1 MKSNKGFTLIEL
13 LVGILIMGI
22 IFGGIIYIF
31 AGSTLAAR
39 TGMNQKQVYEDARV
53 TMDYLKTTIRYA
65 VVTDGKVFETIPADT
80 SDNTVTVLKYT
91 SVLKKHPRTGDSA
104 DPDNSSLIDNKTW
117 KITVALE
124 NGKNSD
130 GSAWT
135 DGNKKQLVI
144 YSKDVTSDTA
154 ADYPTPGTTATG
166 IKITRFPKYE
176 ANSGLIAAGAY
187 TEGSNTYES
196 GFPIVSESSPTSYTA
211 SSSIYRILLPLVF
224 KAGNENKTDTL
235 VSSVSVS
242 DMDYNLNSG
251 SGGGTITT
259 PDKLANKAQDIA
271 SFIADAAK
279 NNPGVLKINNGRY
292 AGQIAS
298 GAFFKTQNTAG
309 VTEKVYGYTDASG
322 KKLTDYVGD
331 TAWQLVALT
340 SPEVMNIHLPNT
352 DRPYGYRLFIAK
364 NVINDLKT
372 KNGAYARTSD
382 TELLADAK
390 QGIYVIRP
398 FYSFIT
404 YYFDFT
410 IDGTLTNYGVR
421 GYASCTDNVA
431 KDADD
436 GIEKHYFSVNYASWK
451 VASAD
456 KSEGYLQVND
466 SSGKSESNHNIY
478 LADDTSKANN
488 NTWKNAS
495 YIEDTAYYGTGTHRR
510 IDYDGRGAEYTTA
523 TAGDSYSYP
532 PNGAT
537 QN

>member
-53 TMDYLKTTIRYA
+53 TMDYLKTTIHYGSDF
-65 VVTDGKVFETIPADT
+65 TTIPDST

-91 SVLKKHPRTGDSA
+91 SILKKHPRTGDSA
-104 DPDNSSLIDNKTW
+104 DPENSSVIDNKTW

-144 YSKDVTSDTA
+144 YRKDVTSDTT
-154 ADYPTPGTTATG
+154 ADYPVSGTDTTYL
-166 IKITRFPKYE
+166 RFPKYE
-176 ANSGLIAAGAY
+176 ANSGLIAAAGTY

-196 GFPIVSESSPTSYTA
+196 GFPIVTESSPTSYTA
-211 SSSIYRILLPLVF
+211 SGSLYKILLPLVF
-224 KAGNENKTDTL
+224 KVGQETKTDTL

-242 DMDYNLNSG
+242 DMDYDVSSG
-251 SGGGTITT
+251 SGGGGTITT
-259 PDKLANKAQDIA
+259 PDKVTNKAQDIA
-271 SFIADAAK
+271 NFIADIAK
-279 NNPGVLKINNGRY
+279 NNPSVLKINSGKY
-292 AGQIAS
+292 GGQIAS
-298 GAFFKTQNTAG
+298 GAFYRTQGTAG
-309 VTEKVYGYTDASG
+309 VTEKVYNYTDSSG

-331 TAWQLVALT
+331 TAWQLIALT
-340 SPEVMNIHLPNT
+340 SPWTLRTQMPNY
-352 DRPYGYRLFIAK
+352 DAPYGYRLFIAK

-372 KNGAYARTSD
+372 KSGAYARTSD
-382 TELLADAK
+382 AELLADAK
-390 QGIYVIRP
+390 KGIYVIRP
-398 FYSFIT
+398 FYGFIT

-410 IDGTLTNYGVR
+410 LDGKLISNGVR

-436 GIEKHYFSVNYASWK
+436 GIYKHYFSVNYASWE
-451 VASAD
+451 VASANS
-456 KSEGYLQVND
+456 SEGYLQLAD
-466 SSGKSESNHNIY
+466 SSDRSESNHNIY
-478 LADDTSKANN
+478 LTDDTSKANN
-488 NTWKNAS
+488 NTWNYAS

-537 QN
+537 K